1 MDETAAVLQEELNH
15 LLQKAA
21 RVAVAL
27 DRVDGTVVGVPHYSV
42 IEARAHELGR
52 QLSRA
57 VQAAHMGGMTTHAAR
72 PVKCP
77 ECGTRCEVVPRQ
89 RRLSSIDGPLAFEEP
104 TCHCPRCR
112 RGFFPPPGSVGP

>member
-1 MDETAAVLQEELNH
+1 MDGPEAVLQDKLNQ
-15 LLQKAA
+15 LLQEAA

-27 DRVDGTVVGVPHYSV
+27 DRANGTVVGVPHYSV

-52 QLSRA
+52 QLSRT
-57 VQAAHMGGMTTHAAR
+57 VQASHLGGMTSHATRSA
-72 PVKCP
+72 KCP

-89 RRLSSIDGPLAFEEP
+89 RRLTSIDGPLAFDEP
-104 TCHCPRCR
+104 ACHCPRCR